1 MIYAREGFG
10 LQIIDNEIEANG
22 CTGIGTEGTCQY
34 IFRNVFSPQNIDC
47 SRTGEDVL
55 IVSGGA
61 SISFNLLDT
70 IAGLGGSGLY
80 NVARRRSVVIVASA

>member
-1 MIYAREGFG
+1 MICAREGFG

-22 CTGIGTEGTCQY
+22 CTGIGTEGTYPY

-61 SISFNLLDT
+61 FFHQFQSCFDT
-70 IAGLGGSGLY
+70 IAGPGGGP
-80 NVARRRSVVIVASA
+80 